1 MNNKNILKYICIGAI
16 STTAFNYAFAEEA
29 QNVTA
34 TPSIEWTGYLD
45 FYYQAS
51 PEGHYISASGP
62 RVLEGR
68 AFDRHVNQMTLN
80 MAEVSMKKA
89 AGKVTF
95 KADLAAGEM
104 VDQLSGGSSQ
114 VTPNPAANESTRNV
128 TQATL
133 TYAASD
139 RLSVTAGKFYTHL
152 GLEVTKAKDNWQYSR
167 SYTFNYG
174 IPFWHEGVSVNY
186 AIVPKQLAA
195 TVYFLNAWDGRISQK
210 QNESSTVGLNLN
222 YTGVDDLTVNYNY
235 LGGAETADKGLREV
249 HELNATYKINETF
262 SVAMDY
268 VAGSQ
273 KEIATLGDVKWSG
286 AGLYLKAKVNDLY
299 TVSPRY
305 EVFDDSDNGFAIS
318 GGLAAAG
325 VKQKITS
332 WTLANNFNLND
343 GLEARLELRADKSD
357 TDSFFKEKGGSAT
370 DSQQSYTAALLYSF

>member
-16 STTAFNYAFAEEA
+16 SATAFKAAANP
-29 QNVTA
+29 VG
-34 TPSIEWTGYLD
+34 EWAGYLD

-51 PEGHYISASGP
+51 PEGHFVSTPGP

-80 MAEVSMKKA
+80 MAEVSLKKT
-89 AGKVTF
+89 AGKVSF
-95 KADLAAGEM
+95 KVDLAAGEM

-114 VTPNPAANESTRNV
+114 VTPNIAANESTRNI

-133 TYAASD
+133 TYAAND
-139 RLSVTAGKFYTHL
+139 RLSITAGKFYTHL

-167 SYTFNYG
+167 SLTFNYG

-186 AIVPKQLAA
+186 AFLPKQFAA
-195 TVYFLNAWDGRISQK
+195 TLYFLNAWDGRISQE
-210 QNESSTVGLNLN
+210 QNESSSVGLNLN
-222 YTGVDDLTVNYNY
+222 YTGIEDLAVNYNY

-273 KEIATLGDVKWSG
+273 KEVASLGDAKWNG

-299 TVSPRY
+299 TISPRY

-357 TDSFFKEKGGSAT
+357 SDLFFKEKDGSAT
-370 DSQQSYTAALLYSF
+370 GSQQSYTAALLYSF